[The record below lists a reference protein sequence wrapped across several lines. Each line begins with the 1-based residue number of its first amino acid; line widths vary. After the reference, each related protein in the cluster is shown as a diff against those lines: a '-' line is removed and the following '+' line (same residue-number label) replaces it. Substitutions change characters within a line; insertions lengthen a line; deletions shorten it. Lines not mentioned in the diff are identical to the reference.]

1 MQIVVGM
8 GELAIASGPDDMLVT
23 YALGSCIAVM
33 VHDPVHKIAG
43 MIHYMLPDSTMAP
56 EKALARPA
64 MFADTGVPR
73 LFRTLYERG
82 SKKPDLVVKVAGGSK
97 LYDDNGT
104 FDIGRRNYV
113 MLRKL
118 FWKAGV
124 VVAAEDVGGSVPRTA
139 RLWVATGRVTLNRG
153 EGEVVLGAES
163 SKEMPWKKASAF

>member
-1 MQIVVGM
+1 VRALTVGM
-8 GELAIASGPDDMLVT
+8 GELAVTSDPDELLVT

-33 VHDPVHKIAG
+33 VHDPVHHIAG

-56 EKALARPA
+56 EKAGARPA

-73 LFRTLYERG
+73 LFRAMYER
-82 SKKPDLVVKVAGGSK
+82 SAKKTDLVVKVVGGAK

-124 VVAAEDVGGSVPRTA
+124 TIAAEDVGGSVPRTA
-139 RLWVATGRVTLNRG
+139 RLWAADGRASVTKPG
-153 EGEVVLGAES
+153 GEVQL
-163 SKEMPWKKASAF
+163 